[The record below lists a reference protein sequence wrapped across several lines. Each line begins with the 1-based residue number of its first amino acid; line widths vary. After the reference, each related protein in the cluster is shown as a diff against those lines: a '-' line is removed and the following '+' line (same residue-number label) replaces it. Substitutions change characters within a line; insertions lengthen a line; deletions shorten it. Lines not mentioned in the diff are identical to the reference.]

1 MKLSDI
7 AMDMFNRGSNFV
19 KSNVQMLNPGKI
31 YSMITAREETFDT
44 GINYDATDEEAA
56 ADDSPPQDNKDEI
69 DDKDVPAE
77 NQSVI
82 MRTVGY
88 LLKSIGILVSI
99 VLAMLVANH
108 LIMHPP
114 IIRIFGFLATIWV
127 CLINPLAFIGILAYY
142 IFFILS
148 RYYYNTTVKE
158 VSQKRALLPYI
169 FALLPISNTVYR
181 TTLLYILTYP
191 FTYELPT
198 DQISLINEHNYYIDS
213 IKGTYESFDATV
225 KKYSGLNS
233 LFGEYDGGLG
243 KMHSYHAVDASGNW
257 VKDKE
262 GAYVM
267 INPFSEDGVAYMK
280 QKSQEALDKVKTKQ
294 EKAASNAEAKE
305 LLRNPVM
312 SPENEQK
319 RIVADV
325 ERRIKEMQKAE
336 SAKTAKDEKDMST
349 KELAAKKAAD
359 KALKEA
365 QDKAALNIQRGYS
378 KEIRERSDAAIA
390 EYTRYRSEGKSPSNA
405 AELAKAGIPGA
416 KTSEVAFK
424 GVPLD
429 ARTTIEAEHK
439 AKQEEKVVLKG
450 QSVIPLE
457 LDKQLMIG
465 NPMYQPTGAVAVPLP
480 KSLK

>member
-56 ADDSPPQDNKDEI
+56 ADDSPPQDNKDEN

-325 ERRIKEMQKAE
+325 ERRIK
-336 SAKTAKDEKDMST
+336 
-349 KELAAKKAAD
+349 AD
-359 KALKEA
+359 KALKES